1 MYGNYNTGYGMN
13 PYQQQ
18 LAQNRLNQMEQQY
31 NVGTY
36 QPNNYQMQNTQ
47 QMGTQM
53 QVIKGRPVSSYDEA
67 KASMIDLDGTLF
79 VFTDIA
85 NHCIY
90 TKQILLDGSAE
101 LKTYVLQEQKQNETK
116 RSGELNEGYV
126 LTKFVRSAMKQYREW
141 EEETKKLYEAV
152 CCVLWEKGLVV
163 DYNLMM
169 CYLEDVQHELKKI
182 YRLCE
187 ELNGTGYDLLYIVEI
202 QKQIHV
208 EYKDKMRKLKVQE

>member
-67 KASMIDLDGTLF
+67 KASMIYLDGTLF

-126 LTKFVRSAMKQYREW
+126 L
-141 EEETKKLYEAV
+141 KKDFDITV
-152 CCVLWEKGLVV
+152 K
-163 DYNLMM
+163 
-169 CYLEDVQHELKKI
+169 ELH
-182 YRLCE
+182 
-187 ELNGTGYDLLYIVEI
+187 
-202 QKQIHV
+202 KQI
-208 EYKDKMRKLKVQE
+208 EGLKEALPYDIADSKSGIKK

>member
-36 QPNNYQMQNTQ
+36 QLNNYQMQNNQ
-47 QMGTQM
+47 QMGAQM
-53 QVIKGRPVSSYDEA
+53 QVLKGRPVSSYDEA

-126 LTKFVRSAMKQYREW
+126 L
-141 EEETKKLYEAV
+141 KKDFDITV
-152 CCVLWEKGLVV
+152 K
-163 DYNLMM
+163 
-169 CYLEDVQHELKKI
+169 ELH
-182 YRLCE
+182 
-187 ELNGTGYDLLYIVEI
+187 
-202 QKQIHV
+202 KQI
-208 EYKDKMRKLKVQE
+208 EGLKEALPYDTADGKSGIKK

>member
-18 LAQNRLNQMEQQY
+18 LAQNRLNQIEQQY

-36 QPNNYQMQNTQ
+36 QPNNYQMQNNQ
-47 QMGTQM
+47 QMGAM
-53 QVIKGRPVSSYDEA
+53 QVLKGRPVSSYDEA

-116 RSGELNEGYV
+116 KSEEANTEYV
-126 LTKFVRSAMKQYREW
+126 L
-141 EEETKKLYEAV
+141 KKDF
-152 CCVLWEKGLVV
+152 EKIVK
-163 DYNLMM
+163 
-169 CYLEDVQHELKKI
+169 ELH
-182 YRLCE
+182 
-187 ELNGTGYDLLYIVEI
+187 
-202 QKQIHV
+202 KQI
-208 EYKDKMRKLKVQE
+208 EGLKEALPYDTADGKSDVKK

>member
-18 LAQNRLNQMEQQY
+18 IAQNRLNQMEQQY
-31 NVGTY
+31 NNVGTY
-36 QPNNYQMQNTQ
+36 QPNSYQMQNSQ
-47 QMGTQM
+47 QMGTM
-53 QVIKGRPVSSYDEA
+53 QILKGRPVSSYDEA

-116 RSGELNEGYV
+116 QSREANAGYV
-126 LTKFVRSAMKQYREW
+126 L
-141 EEETKKLYEAV
+141 KKDFDRTV
-152 CCVLWEKGLVV
+152 K
-163 DYNLMM
+163 
-169 CYLEDVQHELKKI
+169 ELH
-182 YRLCE
+182 
-187 ELNGTGYDLLYIVEI
+187 
-202 QKQIHV
+202 KQI
-208 EYKDKMRKLKVQE
+208 EGLKEALPYDTADGKSDVKK

>member
-36 QPNNYQMQNTQ
+36 QPNNYQMQNNQ
-47 QMGTQM
+47 QMGAQM
-53 QVIKGRPVSSYDEA
+53 QVLKGRPVSSYDEA

-126 LTKFVRSAMKQYREW
+126 L
-141 EEETKKLYEAV
+141 KKDFDITV
-152 CCVLWEKGLVV
+152 K
-163 DYNLMM
+163 
-169 CYLEDVQHELKKI
+169 ELH
-182 YRLCE
+182 
-187 ELNGTGYDLLYIVEI
+187 
-202 QKQIHV
+202 KQI
-208 EYKDKMRKLKVQE
+208 EGLKEALPYDTADGKSGIKK

>member
-1 MYGNYNTGYGMN
+1 MYGNYNMGYGMS

-53 QVIKGRPVSSYDEA
+53 QVLKGRPVSSYDEA

-101 LKTYVLQEQKQNETK
+101 LKTYVLQERRQGETK
-116 RSGELNEGYV
+116 RDNRNNTQYVLREDFERTIGELNRQIEGLKEVMPYDATNGKSDV
-126 LTKFVRSAMKQYREW
+126 
-141 EEETKKLYEAV
+141 KK
-152 CCVLWEKGLVV
+152 
-163 DYNLMM
+163 
-169 CYLEDVQHELKKI
+169 
-182 YRLCE
+182 
-187 ELNGTGYDLLYIVEI
+187 
-202 QKQIHV
+202 
-208 EYKDKMRKLKVQE
+208 

>member
-18 LAQNRLNQMEQQY
+18 LAQNRLNQIEQQY

-36 QPNNYQMQNTQ
+36 QPNNYQMQNNQ
-47 QMGTQM
+47 QMGAQM
-53 QVIKGRPVSSYDEA
+53 QVLKGRPVSSYDEA

-126 LTKFVRSAMKQYREW
+126 L
-141 EEETKKLYEAV
+141 KKDFDITV
-152 CCVLWEKGLVV
+152 K
-163 DYNLMM
+163 
-169 CYLEDVQHELKKI
+169 ELH
-182 YRLCE
+182 
-187 ELNGTGYDLLYIVEI
+187 
-202 QKQIHV
+202 KQI
-208 EYKDKMRKLKVQE
+208 EGLKEALPYDTADGKSDIKK